1 MSRLQW
7 IALAA
12 VSVVLTAACKNGTS
26 TNLPE
31 PVRETQ
37 PQASAARPGES
48 LPSNHPA
55 LSPAGP
61 GDQAVNRPLPAG
73 TRNPMEDIVA
83 FKARLEKNPKD
94 LEALISLGNANT
106 MISRFDAAQDLY
118 TRALAINPKDLEVR
132 SNLAY
137 AYARGGKTD
146 QALAELEKNLSYDPN
161 NGPTLLNLGALHAG
175 RGDRVQALAV
185 FKRWLTLYPNAPDA
199 ADVAKQIAQLE
210 AEGASAN
217 PAAQRPG
224 S

>member
-1 MSRLQW
+1 MSRWLRGVLGVVSVT
-7 IALAA
+7 LAA
-12 VSVVLTAACKNGTS
+12 CQNGTG

-31 PVRETQ
+31 PVGETR
-37 PQASAARPGES
+37 PQASPARPGES
-48 LPSNHPA
+48 LPSDHPRINPGGG
-55 LSPAGP
+55 PA
-61 GDQAVNRPLPAG
+61 DQAVNRPLPPG

-137 AYARGGKTD
+137 AYARSGKTE
-146 QALAELEKNLSYDPN
+146 QAVAELQKNLTIDPN
-161 NGPTLLNLGALHAG
+161 NGPTLLNLGSLHAG
-175 RGDRVQALAV
+175 RGDRAQALAM
-185 FKRWLTLYPNAPDA
+185 FKKWLALYPGAPDA
-199 ADVAKQIAQLE
+199 ADVVKQIAQLE
-210 AEGASAN
+210 AGDGSVTPSA
-217 PAAQRPG
+217 PPG